1 VTPKPQTPLILLGSR
16 GFRKACLESCKK
28 FITIRIRA
36 KREAANCDP
45 YKLETLMQ
53 PLLYFSYGMTKT
65 GSTLAFQLVRS
76 ALDLCGFPQ
85 DRVPLDVVN
94 RELQRNFVNHISPR
108 QLDEL
113 KNEAKKRGYPIA
125 LKTHMRP
132 DPCVVKA
139 IQSGEAI
146 AHACYRDPR
155 DMALS
160 MLDHGAHSRKT
171 GGEEFA
177 ELTGLKDAFTN
188 IRSQHDSLT
197 AWLRLPNVMPLYF
210 EDIAFNTAETAR
222 RILKQL
228 KLKLDPDVLADVVKT
243 QRFTQK
249 NKAVPCRYPEEMDVD
264 LSAAIATEFAPL
276 IERFITNRSTLT
288 GEIPLPAPQHLRLS
302 ARD

>member
-1 VTPKPQTPLILLGSR
+1 MTLKPQTPLML
-16 GFRKACLESCKK
+16 
-28 FITIRIRA
+28 RA
-36 KREAANCDP
+36 KRA
-45 YKLETLMQ
+45 YKMA

-94 RELQRNFVNHISPR
+94 PVLRRNFVNHITP
-108 QLDEL
+108 QQMDALKDE
-113 KNEAKKRGYPIA
+113 ARKRGYPIA

-132 DPCVVKA
+132 DDCVVEA
-139 IQSGEAI
+139 IQNGEAI

-160 MLDHGAHSRKT
+160 MLDHAQKSRET
-171 GGEEFA
+171 GGDEFA
-177 ELTGLKDAFTN
+177 ELHSLEQAFVN

-197 AWLRLPNVMPLYF
+197 AWLRLPGVLPLYF

-228 KLKLDPDVLADVVKT
+228 NLKIDPEVLAEVVQT

-249 NKAVPCRYPEEMDVD
+249 NKALRLRYPEEMDPT
-264 LSAAIATEFAPL
+264 LSASIATEFAPL
-276 IERFITNRSTLT
+276 IAHFINNRDQLT
-288 GEIPLPAPQHLRLS
+288 DTILLPAPQHLRTT

>member
-1 VTPKPQTPLILLGSR
+1 M
-16 GFRKACLESCKK
+16 A
-28 FITIRIRA
+28 
-36 KREAANCDP
+36 
-45 YKLETLMQ
+45 

-76 ALDLCGFPQ
+76 APDLCGFPQ

-94 RELQRNFVNHISPR
+94 PVLRRNFVNHITQR
-108 QLDEL
+108 QLAEL
-113 KNEAKKRGYPIA
+113 KDEAKKRGYPIA

-132 DPCVVKA
+132 DPCVVEA

-160 MLDHGAHSRKT
+160 MLDHAQKSRET
-171 GGEEFA
+171 GGDEFA
-177 ELTGLKDAFTN
+177 ELTNLEQAFSN

-210 EDIAFNTAETAR
+210 EDIAFNTVETAR

-228 KLKLDPDVLADVVKT
+228 GLKFDPEVLAEVVQT

-249 NKAVPCRYPEEMDVD
+249 NKAVRLRYPQEMD
-264 LSAAIATEFAPL
+264 AAISESIATEFAPL
-276 IERFITNRSTLT
+276 IERFIKNRDHLT
-288 GEIPLPAPQHLRLS
+288 EQIHLPAPQHLRTS
-302 ARD
+302 ASD

>member
-1 VTPKPQTPLILLGSR
+1 ML
-16 GFRKACLESCKK
+16 
-28 FITIRIRA
+28 RA
-36 KREAANCDP
+36 KRAFKMA
-45 YKLETLMQ
+45 

-94 RELQRNFVNHISPR
+94 PVLRRNFVNHISPR
-108 QLDEL
+108 QLGEL
-113 KNEAKKRGYPIA
+113 KDEAKKRGYPIA

-132 DPCVVKA
+132 DDCVVEA

-160 MLDHGAHSRKT
+160 MLDHGAQSRES

-177 ELTGLKDAFTN
+177 EITSLEQAFAN

-210 EDIAFNTAETAR
+210 GDIAFNTADTAR
-222 RILKQL
+222 RILVQL
-228 KLKLDPDVLADVVKT
+228 KLKLDPHVLAEVVQT

-249 NKAVPCRYPEEMDVD
+249 NKAVPRRYPEEMDAD
-264 LSAAIATEFAPL
+264 LSATIAKEFAPL
-276 IERFITNRSTLT
+276 IDRFINNRQHLT
-288 GEIPLPAPQHLRLS
+288 SEILLPAPQHLRTS
-302 ARD
+302 APD

>member
-1 VTPKPQTPLILLGSR
+1 M
-16 GFRKACLESCKK
+16 A
-28 FITIRIRA
+28 
-36 KREAANCDP
+36 
-45 YKLETLMQ
+45 

-76 ALDLCGFPQ
+76 ALDLCGYPQ

-94 RELQRNFVNHISPR
+94 PVLRRNFVNHISPR
-108 QLDEL
+108 QMDEL
-113 KNEAKKRGYPIA
+113 KHEAKKRGYPIA

-160 MLDHGAHSRKT
+160 MLDHAQKSRET
-171 GGEEFA
+171 GGGEFA
-177 ELTGLKDAFTN
+177 ELTTLDGAINN

-210 EDIAFNTAETAR
+210 EDIAFNTVETAR

-228 KLKLDPDVLADVVKT
+228 KLKLDPEVLAEVVKT

-249 NKAVPCRYPEEMDVD
+249 NKALRQRYPTEMDPH
-264 LSAAIATEFAPL
+264 LSALIATEFAPL
-276 IERFITNRSTLT
+276 IERFINNRGTLT
-288 GEIPLPAPQHLRLS
+288 DDTGAEIPLPAPQHLRTS
-302 ARD
+302 AAD

>member
-1 VTPKPQTPLILLGSR
+1 
-16 GFRKACLESCKK
+16 
-28 FITIRIRA
+28 
-36 KREAANCDP
+36 
-45 YKLETLMQ
+45 MQ

-94 RELQRNFVNHISPR
+94 PVLRRNFVNHISER
-108 QLDEL
+108 QLAEL
-113 KNEAKKRGYPIA
+113 KDEAKNRGYPIA

-132 DPCVVKA
+132 DPGVVEM

-160 MLDHGAHSRKT
+160 MLDHAQKSRET

-177 ELTGLKDAFTN
+177 ELTNLEQVFTN
-188 IRSQHDSLT
+188 IRGQHNSLT

-210 EDIAFNTAETAR
+210 EDIAFNTVETAR

-228 KLKLDPDVLADVVKT
+228 KLKIDPEVLADVVQT

-249 NKAVPCRYPEEMDVD
+249 NKGMRLRYPEEMDPTI
-264 LSAAIATEFAPL
+264 SASIETEFAPL
-276 IERFITNRSTLT
+276 LDRFIKNRSQLPAGNT
-288 GEIPLPAPQHLRLS
+288 IHLPAPQHLRLS
-302 ARD
+302 APD

>member
-1 VTPKPQTPLILLGSR
+1 M
-16 GFRKACLESCKK
+16 A
-28 FITIRIRA
+28 
-36 KREAANCDP
+36 
-45 YKLETLMQ
+45 

-65 GSTLAFQLVRS
+65 GSTLAFQLVRT

-94 RELQRNFVNHISPR
+94 PILRRNFVNHITPR
-108 QLDEL
+108 QLDAL
-113 KNEAKKRGYPIA
+113 KDEAKKRGYPIA

-132 DPCVVKA
+132 DDCVVEA

-177 ELTGLKDAFTN
+177 ELTTLEQAFTN

-197 AWLRLPNVMPLYF
+197 AWLRLPGVMPLYF
-210 EDIAFNTAETAR
+210 EDIAFNTVETAR
-222 RILKQL
+222 RILAHL

-249 NKAVPCRYPEEMDVD
+249 NKAVPRRYPEEMETS
-264 LSAAIATEFAPL
+264 LSASIAKEFAPL
-276 IERFITNRSTLT
+276 IDRFINNRTNLT
-288 GEIPLPAPQHLRLS
+288 AKILLPAPQHLRLS
-302 ARD
+302 ASE

>member
-1 VTPKPQTPLILLGSR
+1 M
-16 GFRKACLESCKK
+16 A
-28 FITIRIRA
+28 
-36 KREAANCDP
+36 
-45 YKLETLMQ
+45 

-94 RELQRNFVNHISPR
+94 PVLRRNFVNHISER
-108 QLDEL
+108 QLSEL
-113 KNEAKKRGYPIA
+113 KDEAKKRGYPIA

-132 DPCVVKA
+132 DPCVVEM

-160 MLDHGAHSRKT
+160 MLDHAQKSRET

-177 ELTGLKDAFTN
+177 ELTSLAQTFTN

-210 EDIAFNTAETAR
+210 EDIAFNTVKTAR

-228 KLKLDPDVLADVVKT
+228 NLKLDPEVLADVVQT

-249 NKAVPCRYPEEMDVD
+249 NKALRTRHAEELGADI
-264 LSAAIATEFAPL
+264 SAEIAAEFAPL
-276 IERFITNRSTLT
+276 FERFIHNRNNLT
-288 GEIPLPAPQHLRLS
+288 DEILLPAPQHLRLS
-302 ARD
+302 ASD

>member
-1 VTPKPQTPLILLGSR
+1 
-16 GFRKACLESCKK
+16 
-28 FITIRIRA
+28 
-36 KREAANCDP
+36 
-45 YKLETLMQ
+45 MQ

-94 RELQRNFVNHISPR
+94 PVLRRNFVNHITER
-108 QLDEL
+108 QLQEL
-113 KNEAKKRGYPIA
+113 KEEAKKRGYPIA

-132 DPCVVKA
+132 DPGVVEM

-160 MLDHGAHSRKT
+160 MLDHAQKSRKT
-171 GGEEFA
+171 GGAEFA
-177 ELTGLKDAFTN
+177 ELMSLEQTFTN

-210 EDIAFNTAETAR
+210 EDIAFNTVETAR

-228 KLKLDPDVLADVVKT
+228 SLKLDPEVLAEVVQT

-249 NKAVPCRYPEEMDVD
+249 NKAVRTRFPTEMDSE
-264 LSAAIATEFAPL
+264 LSRDVAEEFAPL
-276 IERFITNRSTLT
+276 IERFIENRNKLT
-288 GEIPLPAPQHLRLS
+288 GEIHLPAPQHLRLS
-302 ARD
+302 ASD

>member
-1 VTPKPQTPLILLGSR
+1 
-16 GFRKACLESCKK
+16 
-28 FITIRIRA
+28 
-36 KREAANCDP
+36 
-45 YKLETLMQ
+45 MQ

-94 RELQRNFVNHISPR
+94 PVLRRNFVNHITPH
-108 QLDEL
+108 QLEAL

-132 DPCVVKA
+132 DPCVVEA

-160 MLDHGAHSRKT
+160 MLDHGQKSRET
-171 GGEEFA
+171 VGEEFA
-177 ELTGLKDAFTN
+177 ELTNLEDAFTN

-210 EDIAFNTAETAR
+210 EDIAFNTVETTR
-222 RILKQL
+222 RILRQL
-228 KLKLDPDVLADVVKT
+228 KLKIDPEVLAEVVQT

-249 NKAVPCRYPEEMDVD
+249 NKALRLRYPEEMDKT
-264 LSAAIATEFAPL
+264 LSATIATEFAPL
-276 IERFITNRSTLT
+276 IERFINNRDYLPSDT
-288 GEIPLPAPQHLRLS
+288 GTEILLPAPQHLRLS
-302 ARD
+302 ASD

>member
-1 VTPKPQTPLILLGSR
+1 M
-16 GFRKACLESCKK
+16 A
-28 FITIRIRA
+28 
-36 KREAANCDP
+36 
-45 YKLETLMQ
+45 

-65 GSTLAFQLVRS
+65 GSTLAFQLVRT

-94 RELQRNFVNHISPR
+94 PVLRRNFVNHISDR
-108 QLDEL
+108 QLSEL
-113 KNEAKKRGYPIA
+113 KDQARKRGYPIA

-132 DPCVVKA
+132 DPGVVEM

-160 MLDHGAHSRKT
+160 MLDHAQKSRET

-177 ELTGLKDAFTN
+177 ELTNLEQTFTN

-210 EDIAFNTAETAR
+210 EDIAFNTVETAR

-228 KLKLDPDVLADVVKT
+228 KLKIDPVVLAEVVKT

-249 NKAVPCRYPEEMDVD
+249 NKAVRLRHPTEMDPNV
-264 LSAAIATEFAPL
+264 STSIATEFAPL
-276 IERFITNRSTLT
+276 IDRFINNRDHLT
-288 GEIPLPAPQHLRLS
+288 TEILLPAPQHLRIS
-302 ARD
+302 ASD

>member
-1 VTPKPQTPLILLGSR
+1 MK
-16 GFRKACLESCKK
+16 
-28 FITIRIRA
+28 
-36 KREAANCDP
+36 
-45 YKLETLMQ
+45 

-94 RELQRNFVNHISPR
+94 PVLRRNFVNHISPR
-108 QLDEL
+108 QLEAL
-113 KNEAKKRGYPIA
+113 KDEAKKRGYPIA

-132 DPCVVKA
+132 DDCVVKA

-160 MLDHGAHSRKT
+160 MLDHAQISRET

-177 ELTGLKDAFTN
+177 ELATMEQAFNN

-210 EDIAFNTAETAR
+210 EDIAFDTVETAR
-222 RILKQL
+222 RILRQL
-228 KLKLDPDVLADVVKT
+228 NLKLDPEVLADVVQT

-249 NKAVPCRYPEEMDVD
+249 NKGVPLRYPQEMEPQI
-264 LSAAIATEFAPL
+264 SSEIAAEFTPL
-276 IERFITNRSTLT
+276 IEHFIKNRHRLT

-302 ARD
+302 ASD

>member
-1 VTPKPQTPLILLGSR
+1 M
-16 GFRKACLESCKK
+16 A
-28 FITIRIRA
+28 
-36 KREAANCDP
+36 
-45 YKLETLMQ
+45 

-94 RELQRNFVNHISPR
+94 PVLRRNFVNHITPR
-108 QLDEL
+108 QMEEL
-113 KNEAKKRGYPIA
+113 KDEARKRGYPIA

-132 DPCVVKA
+132 DPCVVEA

-160 MLDHGAHSRKT
+160 MLDHGAQSRET

-177 ELTGLKDAFTN
+177 EITTLAQAFEN

-210 EDIAFNTAETAR
+210 GDIAFNTADTAR
-222 RILKQL
+222 RILAQL
-228 KLKLDPDVLADVVKT
+228 KLKLDPHVLAEVVHT

-249 NKAVPCRYPEEMDVD
+249 NKALPLRYPDEMDPA
-264 LSAAIATEFAPL
+264 LAAEIGTEFAPL
-276 IERFITNRSTLT
+276 IERFITNRQHLH
-288 GEIPLPAPQHLRLS
+288 GEILLPAPQHLRLS
-302 ARD
+302 ASD

>member
-1 VTPKPQTPLILLGSR
+1 ML
-16 GFRKACLESCKK
+16 
-28 FITIRIRA
+28 RA
-36 KREAANCDP
+36 KRAFKMA
-45 YKLETLMQ
+45 

-94 RELQRNFVNHISPR
+94 PVLQRNFVNHITER
-108 QLDEL
+108 QLSEL
-113 KNEAKKRGYPIA
+113 KDEAKKRGYPIA

-132 DPCVVKA
+132 DPCVVEA

-160 MLDHGAHSRKT
+160 MLDHAQKSRET
-171 GGEEFA
+171 GGDEFA
-177 ELTGLKDAFTN
+177 ELTSLEQTFTN

-210 EDIAFNTAETAR
+210 EDIAFNTVETAR
-222 RILKQL
+222 RVLKQL
-228 KLKLDPDVLADVVKT
+228 KLKINPEVLAEVVQT

-249 NKAVPCRYPEEMDVD
+249 NKAVRLRYPEEMDPGI
-264 LSAAIATEFAPL
+264 SAAIATEFAPL
-276 IERFITNRSTLT
+276 LERFINNRNHLT
-288 GEIPLPAPQHLRLS
+288 DEILLPAPQHLRTS
-302 ARD
+302 ASD

>member
-1 VTPKPQTPLILLGSR
+1 M
-16 GFRKACLESCKK
+16 A
-28 FITIRIRA
+28 
-36 KREAANCDP
+36 
-45 YKLETLMQ
+45 

-94 RELQRNFVNHISPR
+94 PVLRRNFVNHITDR
-108 QLDEL
+108 QLVEL
-113 KNEAKKRGYPIA
+113 KDEAKKRGYPIA

-132 DPCVVKA
+132 DPGVVEM

-160 MLDHGAHSRKT
+160 MLDHAQKSRDS

-177 ELTGLKDAFTN
+177 ELTSLEQTFTN

-210 EDIAFNTAETAR
+210 EDIAFNTVETAR

-228 KLKLDPDVLADVVKT
+228 KLKIDPEVLADVVHT

-249 NKAVPCRYPEEMDVD
+249 NKALRARHIEQMDAT
-264 LSAAIATEFAPL
+264 LSAEIATEFAPL
-276 IERFITNRSTLT
+276 IKRFINNRTHLK
-288 GEIPLPAPQHLRLS
+288 GEILLPAPQHLRLS
-302 ARD
+302 ASD

>member
-1 VTPKPQTPLILLGSR
+1 M
-16 GFRKACLESCKK
+16 A
-28 FITIRIRA
+28 
-36 KREAANCDP
+36 
-45 YKLETLMQ
+45 

-94 RELQRNFVNHISPR
+94 PVLRRNFVNHISPR

-113 KNEAKKRGYPIA
+113 KEEAKKRGYPIA

-132 DPCVVKA
+132 DPCVVEA
-139 IQSGEAI
+139 IQSGVAI

-160 MLDHGAHSRKT
+160 MLDHAQKSRET
-171 GGEEFA
+171 GGAEFA
-177 ELTGLKDAFTN
+177 ELTTLAQAFTN

-197 AWLRLPNVMPLYF
+197 AWLRLPGVLPLYF
-210 EDIAFNTAETAR
+210 EDIAFNTVETAR
-222 RILKQL
+222 RILRQL
-228 KLKLDPDVLADVVKT
+228 KLKIDPEVLAEVVQT

-249 NKAVPCRYPEEMDVD
+249 NKALPLRYPDEMDPR
-264 LSAAIATEFAPL
+264 LSAEIAAEFAPL
-276 IERFITNRSTLT
+276 INRFITDRQHLH
-288 GEIPLPAPQHLRLS
+288 GDILLPAPQHLRLS
-302 ARD
+302 ATD

>member
-1 VTPKPQTPLILLGSR
+1 
-16 GFRKACLESCKK
+16 
-28 FITIRIRA
+28 
-36 KREAANCDP
+36 
-45 YKLETLMQ
+45 MQ

-94 RELQRNFVNHISPR
+94 PVLRRNFVNHISER
-108 QLDEL
+108 QFEEL
-113 KNEAKKRGYPIA
+113 KDEAKKRGYPIA

-132 DPCVVKA
+132 DPCVVEA

-160 MLDHGAHSRKT
+160 MLDHGQISRET
-171 GGEEFA
+171 GGDEFA
-177 ELTGLKDAFTN
+177 ELHSLEDAFTN

-197 AWLRLPNVMPLYF
+197 AWLRLPGVMPLYF
-210 EDIAFNTAETAR
+210 EDIAFNTVETAR
-222 RILKQL
+222 RILTQL
-228 KLKLDPDVLADVVKT
+228 KLKIDPEVLAEVVHT

-249 NKAVPCRYPEEMDVD
+249 NKALHLRYPEEMDPS
-264 LSAAIATEFAPL
+264 LSTSIATEFAPL
-276 IERFITNRSTLT
+276 IKRFIQNRGSLT
-288 GEIPLPAPQHLRLS
+288 AEINLPAPQHLRLS
-302 ARD
+302 ASD